1 MQVREIVEASKRLSW
16 LLRHG
21 AREAGV
27 TMDGEGW
34 ARIDEVLEA
43 LLMSRS
49 LFDAVVAQNNKKRFE
64 VDGVRVRASQG
75 HSATVV
81 DRAAI
86 EQSWTLLEDEDGT
99 LWHGTSVEA
108 VPSIAREGLLPISR
122 THVHLARSRGSDVG
136 KRANVDVLL
145 AVSIRA
151 LRAMAEPMW
160 QSANGV
166 VLVRRVDVRA
176 IVAAESVSRR
186 GDRELERVRALLSLR
201 AE

>member
-1 MQVREIVEASKRLSW
+1 
-16 LLRHG
+16 
-21 AREAGV
+21 
-27 TMDGEGW
+27 
-34 ARIDEVLEA
+34 
-43 LLMSRS
+43 
-49 LFDAVVAQNNKKRFE
+49 
-64 VDGVRVRASQG
+64 
-75 HSATVV
+75 
-81 DRAAI
+81 
-86 EQSWTLLEDEDGT
+86 
-99 LWHGTSVEA
+99 
-108 VPSIAREGLLPISR
+108 
-122 THVHLARSRGSDVG
+122 LARSRGSDVG